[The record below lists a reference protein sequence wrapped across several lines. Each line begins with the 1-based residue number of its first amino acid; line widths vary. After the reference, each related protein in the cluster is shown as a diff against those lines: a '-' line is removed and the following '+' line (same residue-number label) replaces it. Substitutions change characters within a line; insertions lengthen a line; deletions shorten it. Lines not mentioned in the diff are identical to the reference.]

1 MKKYRQIKVA
11 ILIAIM
17 LITLSMLLFFSEK
30 NVAYAEDEKNRIAYE
45 GGLIFDLS
53 ETINLSFDITN
64 AEDIEFYNLESNG
77 FSCVYDY
84 LLEDELVVGLSLIPE
99 KPSYKCNIE
108 VVFCDNFKSKIIING
123 YILDNQIVIDINI
136 EDQIYQVCFKDEYQS
151 INGYDNATTNSR
163 IVRSEGD
170 TYLRGKMEWKDS
182 FGIRHPLYGVLL
194 SIIDVSDISA
204 IRSLGKVYTDIDGSF
219 DISFVNAIQ
228 GSKLLIFAYT
238 EGEKVKVADTDEYV
252 YFTSFVGPDSG
263 VSTGAT
269 VIINGIIDMTTITGQ
284 AFQITQALFYM
295 RDFAYEMSGVMP
307 TDVVAMFPYVDPL
320 GIKTTCFYRRSE
332 KTIYI
337 NTTTNSTT
345 PINTPYQKWDTLM
358 HEYAHHLQ
366 YDFGIINTPGGV
378 HSSNVNDADARNNK
392 SDGIRLAWAESWP
405 SVAGEL
411 AQQYY
416 SANLQTVF
424 GVADEYY
431 NSANEKYN
439 TYTTTLGEA
448 CEQSIMAV
456 LWDLYDE
463 DSATEPDD
471 TIALGYQGWW
481 DVTTGSGATTFSEFI
496 EYLYTQNPSY
506 KESLAPNL
514 TKYQMAPTAP
524 VVERIDG
531 SDYPRFTWDPQGGS
545 VNYPNNS
552 FILELYDENRTSPL
566 TIQTTSNYVNLG
578 SIHWDVILG
587 WGDETFYGRVIGN
600 QTSTPATGP
609 YYSPALEFT
618 IPLFVTSK
626 TAGGK
631 MVITDYFGP
640 IPENYGFPSTLQGCE
655 ITRIEEMA
663 FNNLSGVTTLDM
675 TATDIETIGRAAFT
689 FSEDLALVGLPN
701 TLVTLDDL
709 AFAFGPDAGIIIVYS
724 GSSWTTIGGGAF
736 YRTKL
741 PSLQKLPASIVSIG
755 DNAFYES
762 SFYTNFRFSPN
773 NLLTSIGANAF
784 YNTNITNL
792 AISSR
797 VTYVGSKAFN
807 GIADLTL
814 YVEHSSKPSG
824 WASDWNYSNRPV
836 IWGCTLSADRSY
848 VVSVNKTSSS
858 ISNASAEGGINTPYR
873 EDYTFGGWYTTADFS
888 GTSYDDITQAP
899 NGTLYAKWTEKSCV
913 AEGTLITLADG
924 SQVAVEELTGNEEL
938 LVWNMLTGTFDSA
951 PILFIDSDPLET
963 YQIIELTF
971 SDDTKVKVIDEHAFW
986 CFELNKYVYL
996 DENASDYIGYHFNK
1010 KTQNGYTSVELIA
1023 VDIYNQTT
1031 RAYSPITYGHLCYYV
1046 NGMLSM
1052 PGGITGFINIFEV
1065 DETSLKYDAT
1075 AMANDIATYGLYTYA
1090 EFTQEIAE
1098 VPEEIF
1104 LALNGQHLKVA
1115 IGKGLISEE
1124 QILLLIE
1131 RYAEF
1136 F

>member
-1 MKKYRQIKVA
+1 MKNIVVYKYVLMIVLVILSA
-11 ILIAIM
+11 ILILTPNNEVSAHA
-17 LITLSMLLFFSEK
+17 EEEV
-30 NVAYAEDEKNRIAYE
+30 NVAVVAETDEIDTYVQGTLEWEDDWNQRYPLRGVMVTLFDDDSGISREKLGECITNQNGEYIIGFCNQEELADGGGYDIYIQVEAGNGDNVIVKEE
-45 GGLIFDLS
+45 GGLSRYLFEKGRGEEQYKNIMS
-53 ETINLSFDITN
+53 GSHVTI
-64 AEDIEFYNLESNG
+64 
-77 FSCVYDY
+77 DY
-84 LLEDELVVGLSLIPE
+84 VFNMDTLI
-99 KPSYKCNIE
+99 
-108 VVFCDNFKSKIIING
+108 
-123 YILDNQIVIDINI
+123 
-136 EDQIYQVCFKDEYQS
+136 
-151 INGYDNATTNSR
+151 
-163 IVRSEGD
+163 
-170 TYLRGKMEWKDS
+170 
-182 FGIRHPLYGVLL
+182 
-194 SIIDVSDISA
+194 
-204 IRSLGKVYTDIDGSF
+204 
-219 DISFVNAIQ
+219 
-228 GSKLLIFAYT
+228 
-238 EGEKVKVADTDEYV
+238 
-252 YFTSFVGPDSG
+252 
-263 VSTGAT
+263 
-269 VIINGIIDMTTITGQ
+269 GQ
-284 AFQITQALFYM
+284 AMQVGQALLTAM
-295 RDFAYEMSGVMP
+295 DFAYIMSGVKP
-307 TDVVAMFPYVDPL
+307 SNVVAIYPSKVSTSYSDVAN
-320 GIKTTCFYRRSE
+320 I
-332 KTIYI
+332 IYI
-337 NTTTNSTT
+337 SDTNSDLE
-345 PINTPYQKWDTLM
+345 YFDWDVIM
-358 HEYAHHLQ
+358 HEYGHHVS
-366 YDFGIINTPGGV
+366 YDMGIINSPWGNHT
-378 HSSNVNDADARNNK
+378 SSENNADARNNK
-392 SDGIRLAWAESWP
+392 SQGIRLAWAEAWP
-405 SVAGEL
+405 TIFGEL

-416 SANLQTVF
+416 SNYFIGLRA
-424 GVADEYY
+424 VADGAYTDVNVPYY
-431 NSANEKYN
+431 VPPIDYIYN
-439 TYTTTLGEA
+439 QVTESLGEA
-448 CEQSIMAV
+448 CERSIMAV
-456 LWDLYDE
+456 LWDLYDD

-587 WGDETFYGRVIGN
+587 WGVETFYGRVIGN

-675 TATDIETIGRAAFT
+675 SATDIETIGRAAFT
-689 FSEDLALVGLPN
+689 FSEDLALVGLPD

-741 PSLQKLPASIVSIG
+741 PSLQKLPASIISIG

-971 SDDTKVKVIDEHAFW
+971 SDGTKVKEIDEHAFW

-1010 KTQNGYTSVELIA
+1010 KTQNGYTSVELTA

-1090 EFTQEIAE
+1090 EFTQEVAE
-1098 VPEEIF
+1098 VPEAIF
-1104 LALNGQHLKVA
+1104 LALNGQYLKVA